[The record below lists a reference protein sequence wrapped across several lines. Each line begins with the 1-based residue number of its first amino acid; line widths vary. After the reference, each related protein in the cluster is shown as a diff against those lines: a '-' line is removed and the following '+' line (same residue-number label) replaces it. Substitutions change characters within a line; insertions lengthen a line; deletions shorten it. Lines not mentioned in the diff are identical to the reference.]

1 MHFVSLSKFL
11 NSSLHLDFLFLQKLL
26 YSASLSCKYGIYQD
40 VVCVYVCMYMCIHVY
55 CVSRKI
61 QMEEYAFGNSTNTQT
76 LVNYITTFNNPRR
89 NLGLVRFKIK
99 ADGEL
104 TCGSFPA
111 NCQI

>member
-1 MHFVSLSKFL
+1 
-11 NSSLHLDFLFLQKLL
+11 
-26 YSASLSCKYGIYQD
+26 
-40 VVCVYVCMYMCIHVY
+40 
-55 CVSRKI
+55 
-61 QMEEYAFGNSTNTQT
+61 MEEYAFGNSTNTQT

-89 NLGLVRFKIK
+89 NSGLVRFKIK